1 MLFLFAVIGSAL
13 WLALKPSSWSP
24 VTRSVLVRQL
34 YFTGV
39 QALPITVIAG
49 LAVGISVVGQLGIW
63 LDKVDQLVF
72 FGPLV
77 MGIVIENLAP
87 LLVNLMVVS
96 RSGTAMTTE
105 LASMVVQEEI
115 RVLDSQGIDPFLYL
129 VIPRLIA
136 MPLAILCLTVI
147 FIAMALLGGYGFG
160 LLLNIHTLRY
170 RPFADTVFVNLDALV
185 IGLLL
190 AKTVIPGL
198 LAGAICCV
206 RGLSVAPI
214 PTAVPQASASA
225 LPQAIAALFI
235 SSVLLSLVRLL

>member
-1 MLFLFAVIGSAL
+1 VLFLFAVIGSAL

-24 VTRSVLVRQL
+24 ATSNVLVRQL

-39 QALPITVIAG
+39 HALPVIVIAG
-49 LAVGISVVGQLGIW
+49 LAVGISVVAQLGIW
-63 LDKVDQLVF
+63 LNKVDQLIF

-77 MGIVIENLAP
+77 VSIVIENLAP
-87 LLVNLMVVS
+87 LLVNLVVIS

-136 MPLAILCLTVI
+136 MPLAILCLTLI
-147 FIAMALLGGYGFG
+147 FIATALLGGYGFG
-160 LLLNIHTLRY
+160 LLLNIHALRY
-170 RPFADTVFVNLDALV
+170 RPFSDTVFMNVDILV
-185 IGLLL
+185 VGLLL
-190 AKTVIPGL
+190 AKAVIPGL

-206 RGLSVAPI
+206 HGLSVEPI
-214 PTAVPQASASA
+214 LTAVPQAGARA
-225 LPQAIAALFI
+225 LLQAIAALFI
-235 SSVLLSLVRLL
+235 TSVLISLVRLL